1 MTMILFTRLIIST
14 SLLVSSAGFAG
25 AVQPDPEARIEQLK
39 QSIREIAVANTARTD
54 NYLEVRNQLQPLVN
68 ELLALAPDRLEAEKL
83 PLVVGGWRNLWS
95 DMPFGE
101 GVDPTQ
107 VYQAVSKDGYYYN
120 VARILTD
127 KGEFTS
133 FLRGAYSDQ
142 GSYLRIEFTANSI
155 SPGFQPAGTPVLDLA
170 EDFEAQKIPATAIG
184 GPIGVTGIL
193 INAYVDQELR
203 IVTGNSISDTDLSLF
218 ILERAPTII
227 P

>member
-1 MTMILFTRLIIST
+1 MVLFTRLIIST
-14 SLLVSSAGFAG
+14 SLLLSSAGFAG
-25 AVQPDPEARIEQLK
+25 ADRPDPEARIEQLK
-39 QSIREIAVANTARTD
+39 LSIRTIAAANTSRTD

-68 ELLALAPDRLEAEKL
+68 ELLELAPDRLEAEKL
-83 PLVVGGWRNLWS
+83 PQVLGGWRNLWS
-95 DMPFGE
+95 DQPFGE

-120 VARILTD
+120 ISKTLTA

-133 FLRGAYSDQ
+133 FLRGMYSDQ

-155 SPGFQPAGTPVLDLA
+155 SPGFQPIGTSVLTLA

-193 INAYVDQELR
+193 INAYVDEELR
-203 IVTGNSISDTDLSLF
+203 IVTGNSVSDTDLSLF
-218 ILERAPTII
+218 ILERAPTFA